1 MPDISKCMGDN
12 CPLKEKCYRY
22 TSPSSE
28 YAQAYYVGTP
38 FNEETQTCDYFW
50 DINKRKYEL

>member
-1 MPDISKCMGDN
+1 MGDN